1 MVSDHLM
8 IKAKAPKGIR
18 SEAERTRMTLASAR
32 NSTTILFV
40 FLLFSGAYM
49 YSRCIGSNI
58 LASVNRFSPGSV
70 TSASTPLP
78 VKKKIHN
85 QQPAPYSPLN
95 CTAYNEIKKCTVNNP
110 ETLTDEEIDSS
121 SSTKECPNYFR
132 WIHEDLRPWKDTG
145 ITEEM
150 IARANHSSNFRI
162 TIVNGKVYMQKIRPV
177 FQTRDLFTIWGVVQL
192 MRKYPGKLPDLDLMF
207 DAGDKPKN
215 KFKDYQGPNA
225 TAPPPVFGF
234 CGQDSFVAIPF
245 PDWSFWGWPEIRI
258 RPWDTLLEDLKEGNR
273 KTKWID
279 REPYAYWKGNPKVA
293 PTRKD
298 LIKCN
303 VSEEQDW
310 NARLYPMDW
319 DAEDRGGFHQS
330 NLADQCIHRY
340 KIYIEGVG
348 WSVSEKYILA
358 CNSLTLLVKPLYYD
372 FFTRS
377 LVAMQHYWP
386 IKENDKCRS
395 IKFAVDWGNTHKK
408 IVRQIGTAASNFI
421 QEDLKMDYVYDY
433 MLHLLTAYAKL
444 MKYKPIVP
452 PGAVEI
458 CFESMACLEKGIRRQ
473 FMMESMVKAPSKTKP
488 CTLPPEFDPAQ
499 LQAFNQE
506 NEDSIKEVESW
517 ENKCYKNQTK

>member
-1 MVSDHLM
+1 MNLCSRNRAPWEMASDHSM
-8 IKAKAPKGIR
+8 IKANTTKGIR
-18 SEAERTRMTLASAR
+18 SEAERMRMTLASAR
-32 NSTTILFV
+32 NSTAILFI
-40 FLLFSGAYM
+40 FLLFFGAYM
-49 YSRCIGSNI
+49 YSRCISSNI

-70 TSASTPLP
+70 TSPSTPLQR
-78 VKKKIHN
+78 KIHK
-85 QQPAPYSPLN
+85 QQPTPYSPLN
-95 CTAYNEIKKCTVNNP
+95 CSAYNEIKICTVNNP

-121 SSTKECPNYFR
+121 SSTEECPNYFR

-150 IARANHSSNFRI
+150 IARANESSNFRI
-162 TIVNGKVYMQKIRPV
+162 TIVNGKVYMQKIR
-177 FQTRDLFTIWGVVQL
+177 
-192 MRKYPGKLPDLDLMF
+192 
-207 DAGDKPKN
+207 KPKN
-215 KFKDYQGPNA
+215 KFEDYQGPNA
-225 TAPPPVFGF
+225 IAPPPVFGF

-245 PDWSFWGWPEIRI
+245 PDWSFWGWPEIRV
-258 RPWDTLLEDLKEGNR
+258 RPWDTLLKDLKEGNR

-279 REPYAYWKGNPKVA
+279 RDPYAYWKGNPKVA

-298 LIKCN
+298 LMKCN

-319 DAEDRGGFHQS
+319 GAENRGGFHQS
-330 NLADQCIHRY
+330 NLADQCVHRY

-433 MLHLLTAYAKL
+433 MLHLLTAYARL

-452 PGAVEI
+452 PGAVEM
-458 CFESMACLEKGIRRQ
+458 CFESMACPEKGLRKK

-488 CTLPPEFDPAQ
+488 CTLPPEFDPAE

-506 NEDSIKEVESW
+506 NEDSIKEVEGW
-517 ENKCYKNQTK
+517 ENNFYKNQTK